1 MANPFPLAWTAAV
14 IRSVEFTDRP
24 ARSHLVA
31 PFIASYWHVSYWRT
45 GTRGCLVRS
54 ADCLDGAAFRRSFRA
69 LP

>member
-1 MANPFPLAWTAAV
+1 MAKLFPLAPTAAV

-31 PFIASYWHVSYWRT
+31 PFIASYWHVSYWRI
-45 GTRGCLVRS
+45 GRRGRLVPS
-54 ADCLDGAAFRRSFRA
+54 GDCLYGAAFRRSFCG